1 MRAVSNSSPLIA
13 LEKIHQMELLRDL
26 FSTVTVPPA
35 VALEIAP
42 TVELPSWIQVY
53 PLRSM
58 VDSRTVRSS
67 FGPGESEAISL
78 SLELRPDRVILDDEP
93 ARRLAQKLGLN
104 VIGTLGLL
112 LSAKRH
118 GLIPG
123 LRPQLDALVATG
135 FFIGPELYDQV
146 LDLAGERS

>member
-123 LRPQLDALVATG
+123 LRLL
-135 FFIGPELYDQV
+135 
-146 LDLAGERS
+146 

>member
-13 LEKIHQMELLRDL
+13 LQKIRRLEILRDL
-26 FSTVTVPPA
+26 FSTVIVPRA
-35 VALEIAP
+35 VALETAP
-42 TVELPSWIQVY
+42 TVKLPSWVEVY
-53 PLRSM
+53 SFELTL
-58 VDSRTVRSS
+58 DSRTVRPSLGS
-67 FGPGESEAISL
+67 GESEAISL
-78 SLELRPDRVILDDEP
+78 SLELRPDRVILDDDP

-123 LRPQLDALVATG
+123 LRPQMDALMATG
-135 FFIGPELYDQV
+135 FFIGPELYDQL
-146 LDLAGERS
+146 LDLASERS